1 MILLDTNILVYA
13 VNTSSEQHEM
23 CRRLMDAASSKK
35 LNGAVFPQM
44 LLEFYAVVTD
54 KRRFPRPLNVE
65 TAWQQIDAYRSFLT
79 VIDTGFKSFELL
91 KDISADTVGPDIF
104 DANIKAQM
112 KYSGITVI
120 CTYNKKDFS
129 GDGWILPQT
138 PDELLER

>member
-1 MILLDTNILVYA
+1 MILFDTNILVYA
-13 VNTSSEQHEM
+13 VNINSEQHAM
-23 CRRLMDAASSKK
+23 CRRLMDVASSKQ
-35 LNGAVFPQM
+35 LNGAVFPQI
-44 LLEFYAVVTD
+44 LLEFYAVITD
-54 KRRFPRPLNVE
+54 KRRFARPLNVE

-91 KDISADTVGPDIF
+91 RGISANTVGPDIF

-120 CTYNKKDFS
+120 CTYNKKDFT

-138 PDELLER
+138 PEELLER